1 MMILD
6 RIIFPLPNPLP
17 LAGEGA
23 SVGCARPNRLMMRGK
38 TF

>member
-1 MMILD
+1 MMNPN
-6 RIIFPLPNPLP
+6 RIIAPLPNPLP

-23 SVGCARPNRLMMRGK
+23 GVGCARPNRFMMRGK

>member
-1 MMILD
+1 MSLI

-17 LAGEGA
+17 LAGEG
-23 SVGCARPNRLMMRGK
+23 VNVRCARPNRLTMRGQ